1 MRRTTASLLK
11 KYKIQTLNNIS
22 AKGLGRFPL
31 DRYDVASSLDDPDG
45 LILRSAN
52 LHERPI
58 PDSLRAVGRAGAGTN
73 NIPVPAMSA
82 KGVVVFNAPGANA
95 NAVKELVLTGMLLAS
110 RNIIAAWD
118 FVNSLD
124 GDPASMN
131 ERVEAGKKQFKGFE
145 LPGRT
150 LGVVGLGAIGVRVAN
165 VAKDLGMK
173 VIGYDPAITVGNA
186 WQLDANV
193 DQALT
198 VEELL
203 AKSDFVSLHV
213 PLIDATRGLINADRI
228 KLMRD
233 GATLLNFSRAPIVEE
248 APVLE
253 ALEQGKLHRYVCD
266 FPTPAGKGH
275 RGVIALPHLGAST
288 QEAEDNCAVMVADQ
302 LRDYLETGNVRNSV
316 NFPEAILPLTDGA
329 ARLAVVN
336 RNVPNMVG
344 QISTALAKRDLNIAD
359 LLNKS
364 RGDLAYTLV
373 DVDGDLPVDLLDEL
387 SGINGVLSVRAIEH

>member
-1 MRRTTASLLK
+1 MK

-288 QEAEDNCAVMVADQ
+288 QEAEDNC
-302 LRDYLETGNVRNSV
+302 G
-316 NFPEAILPLTDGA
+316 DGRGSA
-329 ARLAVVN
+329 A
-336 RNVPNMVG
+336 
-344 QISTALAKRDLNIAD
+344 
-359 LLNKS
+359 
-364 RGDLAYTLV
+364 
-373 DVDGDLPVDLLDEL
+373 
-387 SGINGVLSVRAIEH
+387 

>member
-1 MRRTTASLLK
+1 MK

-22 AKGLGRFPL
+22 AKGLDRFPL
-31 DRYDVASSLDDPDG
+31 DRYEVASGLVEPDG

-52 LHERPI
+52 IHDMEI
-58 PDSLRAVGRAGAGTN
+58 PGSLWAVGRAGAGTN
-73 NIPVPAMSA
+73 NIPVTQMSA
-82 KGVVVFNAPGANA
+82 KGVAVFNAPGANA

-165 VAKDLGMK
+165 VAQDLGMK

-186 WQLDANV
+186 WQLDAKV

-203 AKSDFVSLHV
+203 AKSDFVTLHV
-213 PLIDATRGLINADRI
+213 PLIEPTRGLINADRI

-233 GATLLNFSRAPIVEE
+233 GATLLNFSRAPIVDE
-248 APVLE
+248 AAVLA
-253 ALEQGKLHRYVCD
+253 ALEEGKLHRYVCD
-266 FPTPAGKGH
+266 FPTPTAKGH

-316 NFPEAILPLTDGA
+316 NFPEAVLPLTDGA
-329 ARLAVVN
+329 ARLAVAN

-344 QISTALAKRDLNIAD
+344 QISTALAKRNLNIAD

-373 DVDGDLPVDLLDEL
+373 DVDGELPSDLIAEL
-387 SGINGVLSVRAIEH
+387 KGIDGVLSVRAIEH